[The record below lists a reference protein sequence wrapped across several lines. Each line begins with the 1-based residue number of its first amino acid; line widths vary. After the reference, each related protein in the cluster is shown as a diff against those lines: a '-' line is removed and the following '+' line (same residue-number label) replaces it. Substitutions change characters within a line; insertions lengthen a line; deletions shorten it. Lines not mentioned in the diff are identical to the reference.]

1 MSTSNDMQDF
11 FLQEGA
17 PEIERFVE
25 KNLLITQQIFQYL
38 RDRGWSQKDLAQAMG
53 KSEAEISKWLSGTH
67 NLTLKSLTK
76 LEVVLQEDIITTP
89 LAARQQYEKI
99 RFVKVNVYASVNE
112 DISSGRYVELLKQT
126 APFKLQ
132 MVKAS

>member
-1 MSTSNDMQDF
+1 MSTANDMQEF
-11 FLQEGA
+11 FQQEGA

-38 RDRGWSQKDLAQAMG
+38 HERGWSQKDLAQAMG

-89 LAARQQYEKI
+89 LAAKQQYEKI

-112 DISSGRYVELLKQT
+112 YVPVARYVEFQKQA
-126 APFKLQ
+126 APIKLQ
-132 MVKAS
+132 MIKAS

>member
-1 MSTSNDMQDF
+1 MSTSNDMQEF

-38 RDRGWSQKDLAQAMG
+38 RDRGWSQKDLAQALG

-89 LAARQQYEKI
+89 FAARQQYEKI

>member
-1 MSTSNDMQDF
+1 MSTTNDMQDF

-38 RDRGWSQKDLAQAMG
+38 RDRGWSQKDLAQALG

-112 DISSGRYVELLKQT
+112 QIPNARYVELQRQT
-126 APFKLQ
+126 APVKLQ

>member
-38 RDRGWSQKDLAQAMG
+38 HDRGWSQKDLAQALG

-89 LAARQQYEKI
+89 FAARQQYEKI

-112 DISSGRYVELLKQT
+112 DVPTARYVELQKQT
-126 APFKLQ
+126 APYKLQ
-132 MVKAS
+132 MV

>member
-25 KNLLITQQIFQYL
+25 KNLQITQQIFQYL

-89 LAARQQYEKI
+89 FAARQQYEKI
-99 RFVKVNVYASVNE
+99 
-112 DISSGRYVELLKQT
+112 
-126 APFKLQ
+126 
-132 MVKAS
+132 